1 MFTQPIIKIETEL
14 VDGKEV
20 QKEVET
26 DRFEVY
32 QAVEKTALDDSKVVI
47 KELVGSYTK
56 SEVEAD
62 IANLAN
68 QIADLENQKRDKEQI
83 LSEFNK

>member
-1 MFTQPIIKIETEL
+1 MIISQQMSSEM
-14 VDGKEV
+14 VDDKEV
-20 QKEVET
+20 QKPT
-26 DRFEVY
+26 DRFDVY
-32 QAVEKTALDDSKVVI
+32 QEVEKTALDDSKVVI

-68 QIADLENQKRDKEQI
+68 AILDLQNQKRDKELI
-83 LSEFNK
+83 LAEFN

>member
-1 MFTQPIIKIETEL
+1 MFTQPINKIETEL
-14 VDGKEV
+14 VDGLETT
-20 QKEVET
+20 KEVET

-68 QIADLENQKRDKEQI
+68 AILDLQNQKRDKEQI

>member
-83 LSEFNK
+83 LLEFNK